1 MGATSS
7 RAEWTVRTKS
17 VRRGSS
23 VLVGVTALSAAAF
36 TAPTAGAAGAAGAAA
51 TGGGVEYTFTKV
63 LDSADGYDPFSFGC
77 AAMNNRGD
85 IVTKA
90 DRIDPEDEF
99 NTIET
104 IVRANADG
112 GLRTIVDEDA
122 DGFRLLGRNP
132 KINDVR
138 QVSFWADLQGSG
150 GEVIARRRSGPI
162 TVIARTEPV
171 DGQGGEY
178 EFFGVDT
185 TINVFGTVAFR
196 GELDNADLGMWSGR
210 GGAIT
215 THYLDSEGR
224 FDGRFAG
231 VSINDLGQIAFEESQ
246 DGDNGMFRGRQ
257 GRFVTIADE
266 PGAFFDPSV
275 NELGR
280 VAFYQDNFVGD
291 EQVFAVVTGR
301 GGPLTTVADT
311 TGPFSSFGF
320 RGPSI
325 NNRGDV
331 AFLAELDS
339 FEFPPPHAIFTGP
352 DVVDDRVI
360 GSGDTLDG
368 DTISSLTFC
377 EEALNSSGQLA
388 FTAFFED
395 PDTFELRTAVF
406 RATPVPR

>member
-1 MGATSS
+1 M
-7 RAEWTVRTKS
+7 RCDEQP
-17 VRRGSS
+17 RRHRHQ
-23 VLVGVTALSAAAF
+23 
-36 TAPTAGAAGAAGAAA
+36 
-51 TGGGVEYTFTKV
+51 GG
-63 LDSADGYDPFSFGC
+63 PH
-77 AAMNNRGD
+77 R
-85 IVTKA
+85 
-90 DRIDPEDEF
+90 PEDEF

-104 IVRANADG
+104 IARANAG
-112 GLRTIVDEDA
+112 GEDA
-122 DGFRLLGRNP
+122 EGFRLLGRNP
-132 KINDVR
+132 KINDQR
-138 QVSFWADLQGSG
+138 QVSFWAALPGSG
-150 GEVIARRRSGPI
+150 GEIIARRRTGPL

-185 TINVFGTVAFR
+185 TINLFGTVAFR
-196 GELDNADLGMWSGR
+196 GELDNGDLGMWSGR

-224 FDGRFAG
+224 FGGSFNG
-231 VSINDLGQIAFEESQ
+231 VAINDLGQIAFEETQ
-246 DGDNGMFRGRQ
+246 DGDNGMFRGRR

-266 PGAFFDPSV
+266 PGAFFDPSI
-275 NELGR
+275 NERGR
-280 VAFYQDNFVGD
+280 AAFYQDHFVGD

-301 GGPLTTVADT
+301 AGPLTTVADT

-325 NNRGDV
+325 NNGGDV

-339 FEFPPPHAIFTGP
+339 NEFPPPSAIFTGP
-352 DVVDDRVI
+352 DVVNDRVI

-377 EEALNSSGQLA
+377 EEALNASGQLA

-395 PDTFELRTAVF
+395 PETFELRTAVF
-406 RATPVPR
+406 RATPVGR